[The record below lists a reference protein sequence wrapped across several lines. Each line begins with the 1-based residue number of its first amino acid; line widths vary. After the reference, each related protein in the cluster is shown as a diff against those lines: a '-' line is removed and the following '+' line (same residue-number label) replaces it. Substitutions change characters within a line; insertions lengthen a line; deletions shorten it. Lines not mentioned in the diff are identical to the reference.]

1 MKLCDLHDL
10 HTVTKPINGEAGNPT
25 KVSVFLN
32 QYLFIVLCYIAF
44 PNLIKFEEI
53 PLTSKA

>member
-10 HTVTKPINGEAGNPT
+10 DTVTKLINGEAGNPA

-32 QYLFIVLCYIAF
+32 QYLFIVPCHIAF

-53 PLTSKA
+53 PLTSRA